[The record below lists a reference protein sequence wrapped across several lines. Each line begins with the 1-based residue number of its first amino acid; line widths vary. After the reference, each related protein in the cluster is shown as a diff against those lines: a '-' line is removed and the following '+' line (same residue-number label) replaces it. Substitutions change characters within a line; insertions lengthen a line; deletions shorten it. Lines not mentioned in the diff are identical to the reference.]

1 MRSTF
6 NDITNPAPVA
16 RKSKVAEE
24 TAGVQAPMSADASAT
39 SVQAPV
45 SADAGATSVQAP
57 VAPATQK
64 VGNRVID
71 LPRMAGV
78 QAPTPAPTVQSAV
91 PAVPTQTT
99 PAQINAL
106 TAVQEYEAAHPNHA
120 ESEEEKAKRL
130 RIEKRNK
137 TIAGVSD
144 AITALSNMYFA
155 TKGAKPFTTSLT
167 GSQQARYDKLDAIRK
182 QDQATWEAGRER
194 AAQLDAIRAKSAAE
208 DSRFYENLK
217 AKNEEAKMRIEM
229 QRLQMQR
236 QAARDEKKDEQYE
249 RTYKQREEEN
259 KRRDAARWAKA
270 RATAEN
276 TGGSTPKTTPLWVDE
291 NETIEIPTN
300 KLNTA
305 SIASALEQS
314 GMAKSEM
321 DELLEKLK
329 TTKESRETMLVEI
342 GKMAHKNPKLLKVLR
357 SWAGAAIPETAA
369 PVPQSTGAYNEED
382 EFSQYQVN

>member
-1 MRSTF
+1 M
-6 NDITNPAPVA
+6 
-16 RKSKVAEE
+16 
-24 TAGVQAPMSADASAT
+24 
-39 SVQAPV
+39 QAPV
-45 SADAGATSVQAP
+45 SADAGATGVQAP
-57 VAPATQK
+57 VAPVSVNQVTAGGTAAAPETQK
-64 VGNRVID
+64 VGNRVIE
-71 LPRMAGV
+71 LPKMAGV
-78 QAPTPAPTVQSAV
+78 QAQAPTPAPTVL
-91 PAVPTQTT
+91 AVPTQTT

-106 TAVQEYEAAHPNHA
+106 TAVQEYEAAHPNPS
-120 ESEEEKAKRL
+120 ESDEEKVKRL
-130 RIEKRNK
+130 KIEKRNK

-155 TKGAKPFTTSLT
+155 AKGAKPFTTSLM
-167 GSQQARYDKLDAIRK
+167 GAQQARYDKLDAIRK
-182 QDQATWEAGRER
+182 QDQAAWEAGRER

-208 DSRFYENLK
+208 DMRFYENLK

-236 QAARDEKKDEQYE
+236 QAARDAKKDEQYE

-291 NETIEIPTN
+291 NETIEIPTS

-342 GKMAHKNPKLLKVLR
+342 GKMAYKNPKLLKVLR
-357 SWAGAAIPETAA
+357 SWAGAATPETAA
-369 PVPQSTGAYNEED
+369 PVPLSTGAHNEED

>member
-1 MRSTF
+1 
-6 NDITNPAPVA
+6 
-16 RKSKVAEE
+16 
-24 TAGVQAPMSADASAT
+24 
-39 SVQAPV
+39 
-45 SADAGATSVQAP
+45 
-57 VAPATQK
+57 
-64 VGNRVID
+64 
-71 LPRMAGV
+71 
-78 QAPTPAPTVQSAV
+78 
-91 PAVPTQTT
+91 
-99 PAQINAL
+99 
-106 TAVQEYEAAHPNHA
+106 
-120 ESEEEKAKRL
+120 
-130 RIEKRNK
+130 
-137 TIAGVSD
+137 
-144 AITALSNMYFA
+144 
-155 TKGAKPFTTSLT
+155 
-167 GSQQARYDKLDAIRK
+167 
-182 QDQATWEAGRER
+182 
-194 AAQLDAIRAKSAAE
+194 
-208 DSRFYENLK
+208 
-217 AKNEEAKMRIEM
+217 MRIEM

-342 GKMAHKNPKLLKVLR
+342 GKMAYKNPKLLKVLR